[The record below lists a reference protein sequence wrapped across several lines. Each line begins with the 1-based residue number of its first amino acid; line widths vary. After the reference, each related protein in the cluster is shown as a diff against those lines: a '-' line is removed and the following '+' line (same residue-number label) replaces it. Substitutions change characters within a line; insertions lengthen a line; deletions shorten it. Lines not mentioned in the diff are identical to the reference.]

1 MGRIIVG
8 LRTVAGRPV
17 RSTMP
22 PIRRIGLLTGG
33 GDCPGLNALVRAV
46 TKGAAAEGL
55 ETIGILDGFLGL
67 IEDRTRPLTP
77 DDVSGIIAQG
87 GTILGAS
94 NKANPARFCTGRD
107 GAGRPI
113 IQDVAARCLETVARH
128 RLDALVVA
136 GGDGTM
142 ACARSLFSRGVN
154 CIGVPKT
161 IDNDLHGTDLSFG
174 FLTAVQIAT
183 DALDRVRTTAAS
195 HHRVIAVE
203 VMGRGAGWLALHA
216 GIAAGADAIL
226 IPEIPFDL
234 DALCGTIDQ
243 RRQRGRAY
251 SILCVAE
258 GAAPRGGQQVVAR
271 MDAASPD
278 PVRFGGIAK
287 AVADAVEAR
296 TGTESRYVV
305 LGHVQ
310 RGGTPVAADRV
321 LGTQFGYH
329 AVRLL
334 RQGARDRMVAWRDG
348 CLADIPIADAADKP
362 RSVPPGHPLLD
373 AARSVGTS
381 FGD

>member
-1 MGRIIVG
+1 
-8 LRTVAGRPV
+8 
-17 RSTMP
+17 MP

-33 GDCPGLNALVRAV
+33 GDCPGLNALIRAV

-55 ETIGILDGFLGL
+55 EVVGILDGFLGL
-67 IEDRTRPLTP
+67 IEDRTRPLSP

-107 GAGRPI
+107 QAGCPI
-113 IQDVAARCLETVARH
+113 FEDVAHRCLETVVRH
-128 RLDALVVA
+128 RLDGLVVA

-142 ACARSLFSRGVN
+142 ACAQSLFSRGVN

-161 IDNDLHGTDLSFG
+161 IDNDLHGSDLSFG

-183 DALDRVRTTAAS
+183 DALDRVHTTAAS

-203 VMGRGAGWLALHA
+203 VMGRGAGWIALDA

-226 IPEIPFDL
+226 IPEIPFGL
-234 DALCGTIDQ
+234 DALCAAIDE
-243 RRQRGRAY
+243 RRRRGRGY
-251 SILCVAE
+251 SILCIAE
-258 GAAPRGGQQVVAR
+258 GAAPRGGQQVIAR
-271 MDAASPD
+271 TDAASPD

-287 AVADAVEAR
+287 AVADAIEAR
-296 TGTESRYVV
+296 TGIESRYVV

-310 RGGTPVAADRV
+310 RGGTPTAADRV
-321 LGTQFGYH
+321 LGTQFGHH

-334 RQGARDRMVAWRDG
+334 RSGARDRLVVWQRG
-348 CLADIPIADAADKP
+348 RLADIPISEAADKHRP
-362 RSVPPGHPLLD
+362 VPLDHPLLA